1 LRLVE
6 LVSPIVDEP
15 ALLVNF
21 SDKKI
26 LCIADLHLGYE
37 FLLAER
43 GVVIPSQAEEM
54 EEKILGLVE
63 RTGVDALVIIGDV
76 KHNIFGISSS
86 ELRGISRL
94 LERVSKEVDV
104 QIALGNHDANLDLL
118 LPNSIVVHS
127 AKGFLVKGKDIK
139 VGFVHGHAWPSP
151 ELFQADYIVV
161 GHNHPVIEMR
171 DELGGRWYEPA
182 WIELQW
188 DKVKIMRSF
197 AEYLGL
203 RKSLDPREALN
214 RLSIRVGNP
223 KIILVPAFSPLLG
236 GVALNRPGV
245 NFLGPMLSSDV
256 VERSATR
263 VKLLDGTFLGTL
275 ENCSRLVR
283 QEEGF
288 G

>member
-1 LRLVE
+1 MRLVE

>member
-76 KHNIFGISSS
+76 KYNIFGISSS
-86 ELRGISRL
+86 ELRGISGL

>member
-1 LRLVE
+1 MVE

-43 GVVIPSQAEEM
+43 GVAIPSQAEEM
-54 EEKILGLVE
+54 EEKILELVE

-214 RLSIRVGNP
+214 GLSIRVGNP